1 MKKYF
6 AITSM
11 TLRPGPQSPP
21 FHTGQA
27 SRLAVDSRQGQAE
40 GGSERNDA
48 HAGARPDAALLQA
61 AQRLRES
68 RQQLRDLLALVPSP
82 YLLASR
88 DGVLLEAN
96 PALCEIS
103 GYALNEL
110 TGRNLVWLFPDG
122 PRTPADATATPSGMC
137 TLRHRDGHAV
147 AVRLHASVSRDA
159 SGALDNLSCFLSR
172 AGAGLPETRE
182 QELALHDALTG
193 LPDRTLLHQRL
204 QQMLEQ
210 AAGKPVA
217 LMFIDLDQFRKINE
231 TLGHEAGDQLL
242 RQVALRLRAML
253 RADGIVARLG
263 GDGFVVAASCP
274 AGASDAAATAG
285 RLLAALA
292 APFSVGGDEAVISA
306 AIGVAMHPADAA
318 NRETLF
324 RHADA
329 ALQRAKAAG
338 RNSWRF
344 FEAEVHAQART
355 RMLLEQALHRALER
369 GEFELHYQPRL
380 DLRSMAVT
388 GMEALLRWN
397 HPHLGRIA
405 PQDFIPVAQ
414 QLDLMDDIGH
424 WALREACLQSGRL
437 QRQFG
442 RALRVSVNLSAWQ
455 LCQPALSELVGAA
468 LEAAGLA
475 PPLLELELA
484 ETALTDDLEAA
495 ARRLGALK
503 AKGVRIAVDHFGA
516 GGGALACIQHLP
528 VDTVKLGAM
537 QDGARPGFLKAL
549 VTLAHA
555 LDIRVTATGIET
567 PVVRDRMRDA
577 GCDDGQGYLLA
588 GPLSLAEFQLFLAR
602 LPA

>member
-1 MKKYF
+1 MNQ
-6 AITSM
+6 
-11 TLRPGPQSPP
+11 RPFPEN
-21 FHTGQA
+21 
-27 SRLAVDSRQGQAE
+27 SR
-40 GGSERNDA
+40 A
-48 HAGARPDAALLQA
+48 HASQAQPSTIGNPSAAREFKAQQTPANAGEQADGPLLQA

-68 RQQLRDLLALVPSP
+68 RQQLHDLIALAPSP

-96 PALCEIS
+96 PALCAMS
-103 GYALNEL
+103 GHAPADL
-110 TGRNLVWLFPDG
+110 TGRNLAWLLPDG
-122 PRTPADATATPSGMC
+122 PRTPGDDDAMLPGIRS
-137 TLRHRDGHAV
+137 LRHRDGHAIP
-147 AVRLHASVSRDA
+147 VRLHASVSRDA
-159 SGALDNLSCFLSR
+159 SGAPDRLHCFLSQ
-172 AGAGLPETRE
+172 AGDGLPENRS

-193 LPDRTLLHQRL
+193 LPDRTLLNQRL
-204 QQMLEQ
+204 QHLLEQ
-210 AAGKPVA
+210 ADGKPVA
-217 LMFIDLDQFRKINE
+217 LMFLDLDQFRKVNE
-231 TLGHEAGDQLL
+231 MLGHEAGDQLL

-253 RADGIVARLG
+253 PADGIVARLG
-263 GDGFVVAASCP
+263 GDEFVVAARCP

-292 APFSVGGDEAVISA
+292 APFSMGGEEAGISA
-306 AIGVAMHPADAA
+306 SIGVAMHPADAA
-318 NRETLF
+318 TRETLF

-329 ALQRAKAAG
+329 ALHRAKAAG
-338 RNSWRF
+338 RNSWCF
-344 FEAEVHAQART
+344 FEAEVNARARA
-355 RMLLEQALHRALER
+355 RMLMEQALHRALER

-424 WALREACLQSGRL
+424 WALRQACLQGGRL

-442 RALRVSVNLSAWQ
+442 RALRVSVNLSARQ
-455 LCQPALSELVGAA
+455 LCHPALGERLGAA

-475 PPLLELELA
+475 PQLLELELA
-484 ETALTDDLEAA
+484 ETALTDDLDAA

-503 AKGVRIAVDHFGA
+503 AHGVRIAVDHFGA

-528 VDTVKLGAM
+528 VDTVKLDPT
-537 QDGARPGFLKAL
+537 QDSARPGFLKAL

-567 PVVRDRMRDA
+567 LPLRDRMRDA

>member
-1 MKKYF
+1 MSQHPLPENSHAHASQAQPSPIHHLPANREGK
-6 AITSM
+6 AH
-11 TLRPGPQSPP
+11 QSPVDADK
-21 FHTGQA
+21 QA
-27 SRLAVDSRQGQAE
+27 DKVLM
-40 GGSERNDA
+40 
-48 HAGARPDAALLQA
+48 HA

-68 RQQLRDLLALVPSP
+68 RQQLHDLVALAPSP
-82 YLLASR
+82 YFLANR
-88 DGVLLEAN
+88 DGMLLEAN
-96 PALCEIS
+96 PALCAIS
-103 GYALNEL
+103 GHAPDDLA
-110 TGRNLVWLFPDG
+110 GRNLACLLPDG
-122 PRTPADATATPSGMC
+122 PHTPGDVDAMLPGVR

-147 AVRLHASVSRDA
+147 PVRLHASVSRDA
-159 SGALDNLSCFLSR
+159 SGTPDGLHCFLSQ
-172 AGAGLPETRE
+172 AEGGLPENRA

-193 LPDRTLLHQRL
+193 LPDRTLLNQRL
-204 QQMLEQ
+204 QHLLQHAQ
-210 AAGKPVA
+210 GQPVA
-217 LMFIDLDQFRKINE
+217 LMFLDLDQFRKVNE
-231 TLGHEAGDQLL
+231 LLGHEAGDQLL

-253 RADGIVARLG
+253 PADGIVARLG
-263 GDGFVVAASCP
+263 GDEFVVAAHCP
-274 AGASDAAATAG
+274 TGAADAAATAG

-292 APFSVGGDEAVISA
+292 APFSVGAGEAGISA
-306 AIGVAMHPADAA
+306 SIGVAMHPADAA
-318 NRETLF
+318 TRETLF

-329 ALQRAKAAG
+329 ALHRAKASG
-338 RNSWRF
+338 RNSWCF
-344 FEAEVHAQART
+344 FEAEVNARARA
-355 RMLLEQALHRALER
+355 RMLMEQALHRALER

-442 RALRVSVNLSAWQ
+442 RALRISVNLSARQ
-455 LCQPALSELVGAA
+455 LCHPALGERLGAA

-475 PPLLELELA
+475 PQLLELELA
-484 ETALTDDLEAA
+484 ETALTNDLDAA

-503 AKGVRIAVDHFGA
+503 AHGVRIAVDHFGA

-528 VDTVKLGAM
+528 VDTVKLDPA
-537 QDGARPGFLKAL
+537 QESARPGFLKAL

-555 LDIRVTATGIET
+555 LDICVTATGIET
-567 PVVRDRMRDA
+567 PALRDRMRDA

>member
-1 MKKYF
+1 MNQ
-6 AITSM
+6 
-11 TLRPGPQSPP
+11 RPSLEIHRQ
-21 FHTGQA
+21 HAGQA
-27 SRLAVDSRQGQAE
+27 QPSAIGSLPTRRESGADQGE
-40 GGSERNDA
+40 L
-48 HAGARPDAALLQA
+48 HAGERSDTALPQA
-61 AQRLRES
+61 AQRLGEC
-68 RQQLRDLLALVPSP
+68 RQQLHDLMALAPSP
-82 YLLASR
+82 YLVASR

-96 PALCEIS
+96 PALCALS
-103 GYALNEL
+103 GYALEEL
-110 TGRNLVWLFPDG
+110 TGRSLSWLLPDG
-122 PRTPADATATPSGMC
+122 PRTPGDVDAMPPGTR
-137 TLRHRDGHAV
+137 TLRHRDGRAV
-147 AVRLHASVSRDA
+147 PVRLHASVSRDA
-159 SGALDNLSCFLSR
+159 SGAVDRLNCFLSQ
-172 AGAGLPETRE
+172 AGNGVPENRE
-182 QELALHDALTG
+182 QELAQHDRLTG

-204 QQMLEQ
+204 QQMLDQ
-210 AAGKPVA
+210 ADGKPVA
-217 LMFIDLDQFRKINE
+217 LMFLDLDQFRKINE
-231 TLGHEAGDQLL
+231 MLGHEAGDQLL
-242 RQVALRLRAML
+242 RQAALRLRAML
-253 RADGIVARLG
+253 PADGIVARLG
-263 GDGFVVAASCP
+263 GDEFVVAASCP

-292 APFSVGGDEAVISA
+292 APFSVGGDDVGVSA
-306 AIGVAMHPADAA
+306 SIGVAMHPADAP

-329 ALQRAKAAG
+329 ALHRAKAAG
-338 RNSWRF
+338 RNNWRF
-344 FEAEVHAQART
+344 FEAAVHAQARA
-355 RMLLEQALHRALER
+355 RMLMEQALHRALER

-424 WALREACLQSGRL
+424 WVLREACLQGGRL

-442 RALRVSVNLSAWQ
+442 RALQVSVNLSARQ
-455 LCQPALSELVGAA
+455 LCHPALGERLGTA

-475 PPLLELELA
+475 PQLLELELA
-484 ETALTDDLEAA
+484 ETALTDDLDAA
-495 ARRLGALK
+495 ARRIGLLK
-503 AKGVRIAVDHFGA
+503 AHGVRIAVDHFGA

-528 VDTVKLGAM
+528 VDTLKLDPT
-537 QDGARPGFLKAL
+537 QDSARPGFLKAL

-555 LDIRVTATGIET
+555 LEIRVTATGIET
-567 PVVRDRMRDA
+567 PALRDRMRDA

>member
-1 MKKYF
+1 MSQHPIPENSRAHDSQLQPSTVRHLPAQRGGK
-6 AITSM
+6 AHQ
-11 TLRPGPQSPP
+11 LPVDAGD
-21 FHTGQA
+21 QA
-27 SRLAVDSRQGQAE
+27 DK
-40 GGSERNDA
+40 
-48 HAGARPDAALLQA
+48 ALLHA

-68 RQQLRDLLALVPSP
+68 RQQLQDLVALSPSP

-88 DGVLLEAN
+88 DGRLLEAN
-96 PALCEIS
+96 PALCAIS
-103 GYALNEL
+103 GYAPDDLARRTL
-110 TGRNLVWLFPDG
+110 ACLFPDG
-122 PRTPADATATPSGMC
+122 PRTPGDADAMLPGVR
-137 TLRHRDGHAV
+137 TLRHRDGQAI
-147 AVRLHASVSRDA
+147 AVRLHASLCRDA
-159 SGALDNLSCFLSR
+159 SGAPDRLHCFLSQ
-172 AGAGLPETRE
+172 AGGLPQNRM

-193 LPDRTLLHQRL
+193 LPDRTLLNQRL
-204 QQMLEQ
+204 QHLLEQ
-210 AAGKPVA
+210 ARGEPVS
-217 LMFIDLDQFRKINE
+217 LMFLDLDQFRKVNE
-231 TLGHEAGDQLL
+231 ALGHEAGDQLL

-253 RADGIVARLG
+253 PADGIVARLG
-263 GDGFVVAASCP
+263 GDEFVVAARCP
-274 AGASDAAATAG
+274 AGATDAAAIAG

-292 APFSVGGDEAVISA
+292 APFSVGAEEAGVSA
-306 AIGVAMHPADAA
+306 SIGVAMHPADAA
-318 NRETLF
+318 TRDMLF

-329 ALQRAKAAG
+329 ALHRAKAGG
-338 RNSWRF
+338 RNNWCF
-344 FEAEVHAQART
+344 FEAEVNAGTRA
-355 RMLLEQALHRALER
+355 RMLMEQALHRALER

-405 PQDFIPVAQ
+405 PRDFIPVAQ
-414 QLDLMDDIGH
+414 RLDLMDDIGH
-424 WALREACLQSGRL
+424 WALREACLQAGRL

-442 RALRVSVNLSAWQ
+442 RALRVSVNLSARQ
-455 LCQPALSELVGAA
+455 LCHPALGERLGAA

-475 PPLLELELA
+475 PQLLELELA
-484 ETALTDDLEAA
+484 ETALTDDLGAA

-503 AKGVRIAVDHFGA
+503 AHGVRIAVDQFGA

-528 VDTVKLGAM
+528 VDTVKLDPA

-555 LDIRVTATGIET
+555 LDIRVTATAIET
-567 PVVRDRMRDA
+567 AALRERMREA

>member
-1 MKKYF
+1 MNQ
-6 AITSM
+6 
-11 TLRPGPQSPP
+11 RPLSEHSPE
-21 FHTGQA
+21 HAGQVPP
-27 SRLAVDSRQGQAE
+27 SRLDNPPANRDGKAHQNQAISGE
-40 GGSERNDA
+40 EANR
-48 HAGARPDAALLQA
+48 ALLQA

-68 RQQLRDLLALVPSP
+68 RQQLHELIALAPSP

-96 PALCEIS
+96 PALYAIS
-103 GYALNEL
+103 GYAPDDL
-110 TGRNLVWLFPDG
+110 TSRTLAWLLPDG
-122 PRTPADATATPSGMC
+122 PRTPGDVDAMLPGAR
-137 TLRHRDGHAV
+137 TLRHRDGHAIP
-147 AVRLHASVSRDA
+147 VRLHASVSRDA
-159 SGALDNLSCFLSR
+159 SGAPDRLHCFLSQAGNGQPENR
-172 AGAGLPETRE
+172 A

-204 QQMLEQ
+204 QHLLEQ
-210 AAGKPVA
+210 AHGKPVA
-217 LMFIDLDQFRKINE
+217 LMFLDLDQFRKVNE
-231 TLGHEAGDQLL
+231 VLGHEAGDQLL

-253 RADGIVARLG
+253 PADGIVARLG
-263 GDGFVVAASCP
+263 GDEFVVATLCP
-274 AGASDAAATAG
+274 AGAADAAATAG

-292 APFSVGGDEAVISA
+292 APFSVGEQEAGVSA
-306 AIGVAMHPADAA
+306 SIGVAMHPADATT
-318 NRETLF
+318 RETLF

-329 ALQRAKAAG
+329 ALHRAKAAG

-344 FEAEVHAQART
+344 FEAEVNASARA
-355 RMLLEQALHRALER
+355 RMLMEQALHRALER

-424 WALREACLQSGRL
+424 WALREACLQGGRL

-442 RALRVSVNLSAWQ
+442 RALRVSVNLSARQ
-455 LCQPALSELVGAA
+455 LCHPALGERLGTA

-475 PPLLELELA
+475 PQLLELELA
-484 ETALTDDLEAA
+484 ETALTDDLDAA

-503 AKGVRIAVDHFGA
+503 AHGVRIAVDHFGA

-528 VDTVKLGAM
+528 VDTVKLDPA
-537 QDGARPGFLKAL
+537 QDSARPGFLKAL

-555 LDIRVTATGIET
+555 LEIRVTATGIET
-567 PVVRDRMRDA
+567 PARRDRMRDA
-577 GCDDGQGYLLA
+577 GCDDGQGYLLG

>member
-1 MKKYF
+1 MSQHPF
-6 AITSM
+6 PENSREHAS
-11 TLRPGPQSPP
+11 QSQRSRIGAPP
-21 FHTGQA
+21 AKREGTAHQDRGNADEQA
-27 SRLAVDSRQGQAE
+27 NG
-40 GGSERNDA
+40 
-48 HAGARPDAALLQA
+48 ALLQA
-61 AQRLRES
+61 AQRVRES
-68 RQQLRDLLALVPSP
+68 RQQLHDLIALAPSA
-82 YLLASR
+82 YFLANR

-96 PALCEIS
+96 PALCAIS
-103 GYALNEL
+103 GYAQADL
-110 TGRNLVWLFPDG
+110 TGRNLTWLLPEG
-122 PRTPADATATPSGMC
+122 PRTPGDFVAMLPGIR
-137 TLRHRDGHAV
+137 TLRHRDGHAIP
-147 AVRLHASVSRDA
+147 VRLYASVSRDA
-159 SGALDNLSCFLSR
+159 SGAPDRMNCFLSQTDTGLQQNR
-172 AGAGLPETRE
+172 A

-193 LPDRTLLHQRL
+193 LPDRTLLNQRL
-204 QQMLEQ
+204 QQLLEQ
-210 AAGKPVA
+210 AHGEPVT
-217 LMFIDLDQFRKINE
+217 LMFLDLDQFRKVNE
-231 TLGHEAGDQLL
+231 ALGHEAGDQLL

-253 RADGIVARLG
+253 PADGIVARLG
-263 GDGFVVAASCP
+263 GDEFVVAARCP

-292 APFSVGGDEAVISA
+292 APFSVGEGEANISA
-306 AIGVAMHPADAA
+306 SIGVAMHPADAA
-318 NRETLF
+318 TRETLF

-329 ALQRAKAAG
+329 ALHRAKAGG
-338 RNSWRF
+338 RNNWRF
-344 FEAEVHAQART
+344 FEAEVNARARA
-355 RMLLEQALHRALER
+355 RMLMEQALHRALER

-424 WALREACLQSGRL
+424 WALREACLQGGRL

-442 RALRVSVNLSAWQ
+442 RALRVSVNLSARE
-455 LCQPALSELVGAA
+455 LGHPALGERLGAA

-475 PPLLELELA
+475 PQLLELELA
-484 ETALTDDLEAA
+484 ETALTDDLGAA

-503 AKGVRIAVDHFGA
+503 AHGVRIAVDHFGA

-528 VDTVKLGAM
+528 VDTVKLDPI
-537 QDGARPGFLKAL
+537 QDSARPGFLKAL

-555 LDIRVTATGIET
+555 LDIRVTATAIET
-567 PVVRDRMRDA
+567 AALRDQMRDA